1 MIAKNY
7 FSEDEDLKLMFERLV
22 DWPAVVKEVEGE
34 DFAHHQSYQK
44 TGDELYAMAPSSVEE
59 AVEFYRS
66 SLEAL
71 GDFCGKE
78 IAQASATLDQAGLR
92 FEDGVVNFPDEAI
105 KLFET
110 FRDTGLLPYAIPRE
124 GGGLQMPA
132 VMWAFVNFLLTR
144 SDVSFSMLTGLANL
158 AQIVTRYGTD
168 DQIQRFAKPMAM
180 GQHLF
185 AMALTEPDYGSDLGN
200 CRTVATKQPDGSYR
214 LNGTKRFI
222 SQGCGIGPYP
232 AIMITLA
239 RTGQSGA
246 RGLSAFLV
254 RSSDAQIGGIEKKI
268 GIHASPTCEVVLEDT
283 PGELIAEEG
292 QGLTKC
298 TIGMTSFMRLISASG
313 GPGGACAAHAESKK
327 YASERIQ
334 FGKTIDQIPAV
345 ADMLDMIRRETT
357 AMRLMCLETGVAID
371 KYQHRQIRLE
381 KQGLKDRDIRKD
393 ETIQHWSR
401 LAAFFTSLAKYY
413 CSEKGME
420 CTSVAL
426 QIHGGAG
433 YTNDYDVSRMFR
445 DARVNTIYEG
455 TSQLHVGISVAMV
468 VAGMAGDG
476 YLRRYFDGLLA
487 DIPKPGSLLTEI
499 REILDTAIPLYRA
512 LSDGVRERF
521 AEQLVLTAARY
532 MCSLVFERAT
542 AKLGE
547 ETPAHWFGDR
557 EAFHLDSLAV
567 AQAALTRI
575 KNAEKV
581 YHSRRETANAQ

>member
-1 MIAKNY
+1 MISSNY
-7 FSEDEDLKLMFERLV
+7 FSDDEDLKLLFERLV
-22 DWPAVVKEVEGE
+22 DWPEIVKEVEGE
-34 DFAHHQSYQK
+34 NFADHQHYQK
-44 TGDELYAMAPSSVEE
+44 TGDELYGLAPSSVED

-78 IAQASATLDQAGLR
+78 IAQASASLDRAGLSY
-92 FEDGVVNFPDEAI
+92 EDGVVRFPEEAV
-105 KLFET
+105 KLYEK

-124 GGGLQMPA
+124 AGGLRMPA
-132 VMWAFVNFLLTR
+132 VMWAFVNFLFTR

-158 AQIVTRYGTD
+158 AQIVTRYGTQ
-168 DQIQRFAKPMAM
+168 DQIERFAKPMAT
-180 GQHLF
+180 GHHLF

-200 CRTVATKQPDGSYR
+200 CRTVATKQPDGSYK

-232 AIMITLA
+232 SIMITLA

-254 RSSDAQIGGIEKKI
+254 RSSDAEVGGIEKKI
-268 GIHASPTCEVVLEDT
+268 GIHASPTCEIVLEDT
-283 PGELIAEEG
+283 PGELLAEEG
-292 QGLTKC
+292 HGLTKC

-313 GPGGACAAHAESKK
+313 GPGAACAAYAESKK
-327 YASERIQ
+327 YAGERIQ

-345 ADMLDMIRRETT
+345 ADMLEMIRRETT

-381 KQGLKDRDIRKD
+381 KQGLKDREIRKD
-393 ETIQHWSR
+393 ETIQNWSR

-476 YLRRYFDGLLA
+476 YLRRYFDGLLS
-487 DIPKPGSLLTEI
+487 DIPEPSSFLTEI
-499 REILDTAIPLYRA
+499 RERMETAIPLYRA

-532 MCSLVFERAT
+532 MCSLVFERAST
-542 AKLGE
+542 RLGQD
-547 ETPAHWFGDR
+547 TPAHWFTDK

-567 AQAALTRI
+567 AQAALARI
-575 KNAEKV
+575 KNAQRV
-581 YHSRRETANAQ
+581 YNSSRETTSV

>member
-1 MIAKNY
+1 
-7 FSEDEDLKLMFERLV
+7 
-22 DWPAVVKEVEGE
+22 
-34 DFAHHQSYQK
+34 
-44 TGDELYAMAPSSVEE
+44 
-59 AVEFYRS
+59 
-66 SLEAL
+66 
-71 GDFCGKE
+71 
-78 IAQASATLDQAGLR
+78 
-92 FEDGVVNFPDEAI
+92 
-105 KLFET
+105 
-110 FRDTGLLPYAIPRE
+110 
-124 GGGLQMPA
+124 
-132 VMWAFVNFLLTR
+132 
-144 SDVSFSMLTGLANL
+144 MLTGLANL
-158 AQIVTRYGTD
+158 AQIVTRYGTE
-168 DQIQRFAKPMAM
+168 DQIERFAKPMAT
-180 GQHLF
+180 GDHLF

-200 CRTVATKQPDGSYR
+200 CRTTATKQPDGSYR

-232 AIMITLA
+232 SIMITLA

-254 RSSDAQIGGIEKKI
+254 RSSDAEVGGIEKKI
-268 GIHASPTCEVVLEDT
+268 GIHASPTCEIVLEDT

-313 GPGGACAAHAESKK
+313 GPGGASAAYAESEK
-327 YASERIQ
+327 YARERVQ

-345 ADMLDMIRRETT
+345 ADMLDMIRRETN

-381 KQGLKDRDIRKD
+381 KQGLKDREIRKD
-393 ETIQHWSR
+393 EAIQHWSR

-426 QIHGGAG
+426 QIHGGSG

-487 DIPKPGSLLTEI
+487 EISEPSSFLTEI
-499 REILDTAIPLYRA
+499 REILDTAIPLYRG

-532 MCSLVFERAT
+532 MCSLAFERAA

-547 ETPAHWFGDR
+547 DKPAHWFTDK

-567 AQAALTRI
+567 AQAALARI

-581 YHSRRETANAQ
+581 YTPRKETAIV